1 MKAAKTVAM
10 VEALFAHASLAKE
23 RAALMT
29 AFEKAASEQGA
40 AHAADGASTEPP
52 ATVDVDGVPRLPLD
66 DAIKLLVRA
75 VQEVEAT
82 EDFELRLAFQTA
94 LASESGHQMK
104 AAKEGGPAKAGVL
117 SHTRF
122 TEMVLKIDPSKKARE
137 IDAYF
142 FEALELSDSHEY
154 THGTDG
160 GGMSPVTDAID
171 EEAWLSI
178 ANLHGL
184 RLKVIQHVRPRRRSS
199 AGYQRG

>member
-1 MKAAKTVAM
+1 
-10 VEALFAHASLAKE
+10 
-23 RAALMT
+23 
-29 AFEKAASEQGA
+29 
-40 AHAADGASTEPP
+40 
-52 ATVDVDGVPRLPLD
+52 
-66 DAIKLLVRA
+66 
-75 VQEVEAT
+75 
-82 EDFELRLAFQTA
+82 
-94 LASESGHQMK
+94 MK

-160 GGMSPVTDAID
+160 VGMPPVTDAID

>member
-1 MKAAKTVAM
+1 
-10 VEALFAHASLAKE
+10 
-23 RAALMT
+23 MT

-40 AHAADGASTEPP
+40 AHAADGPSTQAP
-52 ATVDVDGVPRLPLD
+52 ATVDADGVPRLPLD

-154 THGTDG
+154 THGTEG
-160 GGMSPVTDAID
+160 VGM
-171 EEAWLSI
+171 
-178 ANLHGL
+178 
-184 RLKVIQHVRPRRRSS
+184 VRV
-199 AGYQRG
+199 

>member
-1 MKAAKTVAM
+1 
-10 VEALFAHASLAKE
+10 
-23 RAALMT
+23 MT

-40 AHAADGASTEPP
+40 AHAADGPSTEAP
-52 ATVDVDGVPRLPLD
+52 ATVDADGVPRLPLD
-66 DAIKLLVRA
+66 DAIKLLVRAVQEVISIHLPYISPLSPLYLPQVRA

-160 GGMSPVTDAID
+160 GGMTPVTDAID